1 MEKIGGIRT
10 KTAVPRLLMNL
21 GCRKRYQRNAVAMY
35 YYSEIDIR
43 IIGFVF
49 SCILIKFL
57 KTGQKKME
65 KNKGINV
72 KNGLYL
78 CNPKPYSAE

>member
-21 GCRKRYQRNAVAMY
+21 GCQKRYQRNAVAMY
-35 YYSEIDIR
+35 YYSEICIR

-57 KTGQKKME
+57 KTGGQKKG
-65 KNKGINV
+65 KNKGVNV
-72 KNGLYL
+72 RNGLYL
-78 CNPKPYSAE
+78 CNPKP

>member
-35 YYSEIDIR
+35 YYSEICIR
-43 IIGFVF
+43 IIEFVF

-57 KTGQKKME
+57 KTGQKKW
-65 KNKGINV
+65 KK
-72 KNGLYL
+72 
-78 CNPKPYSAE
+78 